1 MQRMFTKNATDL
13 FACSEEA
20 GKYLFKDKPFQVL
33 KNAIDSQNFIADAD
47 TRNEIRK
54 ELGLK
59 DKFVVGHVGR
69 LHPQKN
75 HDFLIDVF
83 AEIKKKKPDAELI
96 LVGTGPLE
104 EKVKS
109 KVVEKGLSDCVHFL
123 GNRKDMNRIY
133 QAKILWYSGKIA
145 FIFSISIE
153 MLQLLMRLGTFQL
166 SDIFYNTVGGVLGGL
181 MYCAVMKVR
190 KRL

>member
-1 MQRMFTKNATDL
+1 MNVPVRIAHSHNNETVHDAKYLFKLALQKIYTIYATDL

-83 AEIKKKKPDAELI
+83 AELKKSKPDAELI

-109 KVVEKGLSDCVHFL
+109 KVAEKGLFGLC
-123 GNRKDMNRIY
+123 
-133 QAKILWYSGKIA
+133 A
-145 FIFSISIE
+145 FSW
-153 MLQLLMRLGTFQL
+153 
-166 SDIFYNTVGGVLGGL
+166 
-181 MYCAVMKVR
+181 K
-190 KRL
+190 

>member
-1 MQRMFTKNATDL
+1 M
-13 FACSEEA
+13 
-20 GKYLFKDKPFQVL
+20 L

-47 TRNEIRK
+47 IRNEIRK

-133 QAKILWYSGKIA
+133 QAMDVFVFHLCLKVWVL
-145 FIFSISIE
+145 
-153 MLQLLMRLGTFQL
+153 LQSKRRRRVFLLSALKDCR
-166 SDIFYNTVGGVLGGL
+166 
-181 MYCAVMKVR
+181 R
-190 KRL
+190 KRILHQSTGNCC